1 MFLHHCTFSRMGTFI
16 LGPGNLTTALTD
28 KHAKP
33 SQFAFE
39 STSVVQTRKSRSS
52 SCGDRSLCTHERQ
65 SLFTCCLCVFF
76 KSAGSQSLM
85 HTTFIP
91 LEKLVVWPL
100 VLRNQPVLILDE
112 RFDGATWHHQVWL
125 DT

>member
-1 MFLHHCTFSRMGTFI
+1 MGTSI
-16 LGPGNLTTALTD
+16 LGPGYLTTALTD

-39 STSVVQTRKSRSS
+39 STSVVLTRKSRSS
-52 SCGDRSLCTHERQ
+52 SCGDSLCTYERQ

-112 RFDGATWHHQVWL
+112 KI
-125 DT
+125 